1 MMNQCITINTKKN
14 NILLKINEEAEQK
27 EIVACLKEKIKD
39 LKKLY
44 KDDTTPIRVT
54 GKILKNKEIEEIQS
68 IIKSVIDVEVEFDSP
83 RALGLHEIT
92 KTYNQKIH
100 VSDTKY
106 HLGSI
111 RSGQRIE
118 YEGSL
123 VIVGDVNDGAEII
136 AGENVVVVGCLRGLA
151 HAGAKGNKDAWIAAS
166 SIESLQIRIANII
179 KETARDE
186 IGIGAKK
193 TYACIGEDGNITI
206 QE

>member
-179 KETARDE
+179 KENR
-186 IGIGAKK
+186 
-193 TYACIGEDGNITI
+193 
-206 QE
+206 